1 MKKIALL
8 AVMLVAAI
16 SLSSCSHPMAE
27 AKERALVKVARTY
40 NTDANEAYYAVR
52 WALKTSGYSITSE
65 NLQDGVVMSSWLA
78 SKVDSFYVDPWG
90 GHPDFGADGAYYRLE
105 VRIVPTDD
113 SSKTRVEVISHVK
126 SLIAHLHSSEIY
138 EKKILSKVSD
148 YLRNPD
154 LKVTNLG
161 AEE

>member
-1 MKKIALL
+1 MALIAVINFS
-8 AVMLVAAI
+8 A
-16 SLSSCSHPMAE
+16 CSKPMAE
-27 AKERALVKVARTY
+27 AKERSLVKVARTF

-52 WALKTSGYSITSE
+52 WALKTSGYSITNE
-65 NLQDGVVMSSWLA
+65 DLQNGVVMSSWLP

-105 VRIVPTDD
+105 VKIVPTDD
-113 SSKTRVEVISHVK
+113 SGKTRVEVISHVK
-126 SLIAHLHSSEIY
+126 SLIAHLHSSQIY

-154 LKVTNLG
+154 LRVTNIG